1 MSDQDLNRVDEFV
14 DVDQVADA
22 DVTALEV
29 SADRDPMPVYDGTA
43 MVKALNAYRELQAA
57 LDQEMPE
64 AIVEVHGRKFRKKI
78 YWRTIARAFNLS
90 VGEVRGSEEL
100 LTASGGDWGYK
111 VTYRAVGKSGVYA
124 DGDGACMASEK
135 FGSGD
140 TVHNVRSHAHTR
152 AFNRATSNLCGFGE
166 VSADEVQLDVGG
178 SKERGTP
185 QGASAK
191 GTPSGS
197 RQAAAK
203 ASPKAF
209 TGDGDVPTLVDS
221 LVEVV
226 TSKKGE
232 GKKGPWELFIVKLTS
247 GEAGSTFDEDLA
259 EFAKS
264 CQEREATVRAGF
276 MKKGEYTN
284 LVSLEEIR
292 TTDPSLDEIPF

>member
-14 DVDQVADA
+14 DVDQVAEA
-22 DVTALEV
+22 DVTALEIP
-29 SADRDPMPVYDGTA
+29 ADRDPMPVYDGTA

-178 SKERGTP
+178 SRERGTP
-185 QGASAK
+185 QGVSVKAK
-191 GTPSGS
+191 PSGG

-203 ASPKAF
+203 GSSKAS
-209 TGDGDVPTLVDS
+209 TDNGTPTLVDS
-221 LVEVV
+221 LVDGV

-247 GEAGSTFDEDLA
+247 GEAGSTFDEDMA

-276 MKKGEYTN
+276 MKRGEYTN